1 MIFCLLVSGQSIAQD
16 LEAVTDWY
24 QQVELSTLVNGM
36 VSRVNGIEG
45 EAVSRGT
52 ILIELDQRGF
62 KSQLAAAESR
72 LEATT
77 QQNAEAKREL
87 DRALEL
93 YDRTLLSDHE
103 RKQAEIEA
111 AMSDAAYRE
120 AEAQLVK
127 IRLQREYSKIT
138 APFDGVVEK
147 IYVQPGQAVINRDS
161 AVPLLHFCDTSRMKA
176 VTDIDA
182 RGAVKLKPGTAVQI
196 GVRGKWLKGEI
207 SRLGLKPVSEDANGA
222 RYPLEASFQIP
233 ESTLIRAG
241 EKAVLRISDE

>member
-1 MIFCLLVSGQSIAQD
+1 MIFCLLISGQSMAQD
-16 LEAVTDWY
+16 FEAVTDWY
-24 QQVELSTLVNGM
+24 QRVELSTFVDGM
-36 VSRVNGIEG
+36 VSRVNGNEG

-52 ILIELDQRGF
+52 ILIELDQRAY
-62 KSQLAAAESR
+62 KSELAAAESR
-72 LEATT
+72 FEATV

-120 AEAQLVK
+120 ADAQLMK

-138 APFDGVVEK
+138 APFDGVVERV
-147 IYVQPGQAVINRDS
+147 YVQPGQAVVNRDK
-161 AVPLLHFCDTSRMKA
+161 AVPLLLFCDTTRMKA

-182 RGAVKLKPGTAVQI
+182 RDADKLKSGTAVQI
-196 GVRGKWLKGEI
+196 GVRGSWLKGEI
-207 SRLGLKPVSEDANGA
+207 SRLGLEPVSEDANGA
-222 RYPLEASFQIP
+222 RYPLEATFQVP

-241 EKAVLRISDE
+241 EKAVLRIADE